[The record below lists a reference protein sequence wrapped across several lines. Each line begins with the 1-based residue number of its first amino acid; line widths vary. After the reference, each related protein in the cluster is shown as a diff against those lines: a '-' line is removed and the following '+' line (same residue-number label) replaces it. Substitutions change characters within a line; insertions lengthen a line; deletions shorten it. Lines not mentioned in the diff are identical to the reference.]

1 MNKKGKEFL
10 SREIA
15 DKIYKHF
22 ANQMRISI
30 ILKWNETPKPPSSTP
45 NDPVHS
51 PRAPTEPTKRECCG
65 AEEIDKR
72 T

>member
-1 MNKKGKEFL
+1 VNKKGKEYL

-15 DKIYKHF
+15 DKIYKLF
-22 ANQMRISI
+22 VNQMRIPV
-30 ILKWNETPKPPSSTP
+30 LKWNETPKPSSSTP
-45 NDPVHS
+45 HDSVHN

-65 AEEIDKR
+65 AEEIDRQR